1 MEDQEQEARMT
12 ILEARIAFCEQRL
25 STMER
30 TFGGIIL
37 STRRRK
43 RQPTPEEKEAIVKRL
58 TAGRE
63 AARARREAEAKAQA
77 KTTLEEGSH

>member
-43 RQPTPEEKEAIVKRL
+43 RQLTDEEKKAVRERL
-58 TAGRE
+58 MKGQE
-63 AARARREAEAKAQA
+63 AARARKEAEAKTQA
-77 KTTLEEGSH
+77 KPTKKEK

>member
-1 MEDQEQEARMT
+1 MT
-12 ILEARIAFCEQRL
+12 ILEARVAFCESRL
-25 STMER
+25 AVMER
-30 TFGGIIL
+30 AFGGIIM

-43 RQPTPEEKEAIVKRL
+43 RQPTPEEKAAIVERL

-77 KTTLEEGSH
+77 KKEEKKETTGEG